1 MFIVSIFHMF
11 MCFIDIERVS
21 TFKSVIASHFQTSR
35 CPNLRKIC
43 SFLLISKH
51 INIFVC
57 VFIFSTIKT
66 NIKKTYK
73 NTHIKIVIVFFKC
86 ACAAFQSY
94 KNRQNYENK
103 ARSTCHCCVCQ
114 LLKKTQFHNV
124 ILCFIC
130 VPPNICVFRLLVV
143 CSCIHCVFSCV
154 FVFSRCQDHI
164 KKQ

>member
-1 MFIVSIFHMF
+1 MF

-57 VFIFSTIKT
+57 VFIFSTIK
-66 NIKKTYK
+66 NKYKKKHTK
-73 NTHIKIVIVFFKC
+73 IHISKLLFFFFKC
-86 ACAAFQSY
+86 ACAAFQPY

-114 LLKKTQFHNV
+114 LLKKHNFIMSYYVLYVSPLTYVFFLYWLYVHVFIVCFH
-124 ILCFIC
+124 
-130 VPPNICVFRLLVV
+130 V
-143 CSCIHCVFSCV
+143 CLF
-154 FVFSRCQDHI
+154 FQDVKI
-164 KKQ
+164 T